1 MHTGFYKVS
10 TNYRDFQ
17 VEASGI
23 GDAIQKALS
32 LLLKE
37 QGEYL
42 REVTA

>member
-1 MHTGFYKVS
+1 MHTGFYKVV
-10 TNYRDFQ
+10 TNYRTFGI
-17 VEASGI
+17 EAAGI
-23 GDAIQKALS
+23 GDAIQKALG